1 MIVPMKKY
9 SFLVFHQDY
18 RDFLEKLGELGV
30 LHVIENKDTES
41 EESIKDDRKETE
53 RVERILEILKTE
65 AGIEISQ
72 PGSEYGYKAGDA
84 PELMDKIEDKRQRID
99 SLEKH
104 LSELEKEIKNALP
117 WGDFDNDDTDKLK
130 AAGYVTHFYRCEQH
144 RYDKQW
150 EVKYHLFPINR
161 LNGYHYFIILA
172 KEDNE
177 PAIDAEQVYPGSGS
191 PAELRNE
198 YSELERE
205 HRNASQQLEEMG
217 RSALNVLMQYR
228 RDLENRIRFK
238 EVYHESRRISE
249 NKVIILEGW
258 VPVEAEEK
266 LNDFLRD
273 REAVSLVNSPS
284 DKDEPPV
291 MLRNSRFSRLFEPI
305 SELFDLPSYKE
316 LDLTPYF
323 APFFMLFFGFCLG
336 DAGYGV
342 FFILFAALLK
352 LKARKKFR
360 PILTLAQYF
369 GIATIIFG
377 LISGTFFG
385 INLIDSGYTITENSL
400 KSMNKSEVPA
410 HVINGLEEIKG
421 IYFEGRDDFLEA
433 AGQSLGAEAT
443 ERYQTVILR
452 KAEAGI
458 PFVGEFRHLM
468 QDPLR
473 MFYLSI
479 IIGGLQIL
487 FGIFI
492 KIMNITRRKSFRHA
506 LSTVGWLLLIISL
519 VIYYSGI
526 FDKNDI
532 RYFFYGALALSGI
545 LIFFLNRPGENIFA
559 RIGSGIW
566 DSYGMV
572 TGLFGDILSYIRLF
586 ALGISSA
593 ILGFV
598 FNDISLELLNIPYI
612 GWLFFLVLLIAGHG
626 INIFLATLGGFI
638 HPMRLTFVEFYKN
651 ADFKGG
657 GEKYQPFVI
666 NN

>member
-65 AGIEISQ
+65 AGIEMSQ
-72 PGSEYGYKAGDA
+72 TGGEYGYKAGDA
-84 PELMDKIEDKRQRID
+84 VELMDKIEDKRQSID
-99 SLEKH
+99 RLEKH

-130 AAGYVTHFYRCEQH
+130 DAGYVTHFYRCEQH

-177 PAIDAEQVYPGSGS
+177 PAIDAEQVYPGSSS

-205 HRNASQQLEEMG
+205 HKNARQQLVEMG
-217 RSALNVLMQYR
+217 RSALNVLIQYR

-238 EVYHESRRISE
+238 EVYHESRSISE
-249 NKVIILEGW
+249 KKVIILEGW
-258 VPVEAEEK
+258 VPEEAEEK

-284 DKDEPPV
+284 DDDEPPV

-305 SELFDLPSYKE
+305 SELFDLPSYNE

-352 LKARKKFR
+352 LKARKQFK

-400 KSMNKSEVPA
+400 KSLNKSEVPA

-433 AGQSLGAEAT
+433 AGQSLGTEAT

-519 VIYYSGI
+519 IIYYSGI

>member
-9 SFLVFHQDY
+9 SFLVFHRDY

-30 LHVIENKDTES
+30 LHVIENEDTDS
-41 EESIKDDRKETE
+41 EESIKDDRKEIE
-53 RVERILEILKTE
+53 RAERILKILKTE
-65 AGIEISQ
+65 AGPDKSGATGEA
-72 PGSEYGYKAGDA
+72 EYTVEGAL
-84 PELMDKIEDKRQRID
+84 ELMDRIEEARERIAGIGNR
-99 SLEKH
+99 
-104 LSELEKEIKNALP
+104 LSELEKEIKKALP
-117 WGDFDNDDTDKLK
+117 WGEFDNEDIDKLK
-130 AAGYVTHFYRCEQH
+130 AAAYVTLFYRCEEH
-144 RYDKQW
+144 RYDKTW
-150 EVKYHLFPINR
+150 EDKYHLFPINR
-161 LNGYHYFIILA
+161 LNGYRYFIILE
-172 KEDNE
+172 KEGTE
-177 PAIDAEQVYPGSGS
+177 PAIDAEQVQPGSMS
-191 PAELRNE
+191 PAGLRNE
-198 YSELERE
+198 YRE
-205 HRNASQQLEEMG
+205 VEKEYKDAGGQLREMG
-217 RSALNVLMQYR
+217 RSALNVIREYR
-228 RDLENRIRFK
+228 RDIENKIRFK
-238 EVYHESRRISE
+238 EVYHESRKISDD
-249 NKVIILEGW
+249 KVMILEGW

-266 LNDFLRD
+266 LNDFVQD
-273 REAVSLVNSPS
+273 REVVSLVNSPS
-284 DKDEPPV
+284 DEDEPPV

-305 SELFDLPSYKE
+305 SELFDLPSYNE

-352 LKARKKFR
+352 LKAKKQFK

-400 KSMNKSEVPA
+400 KNIGQSEVPA
-410 HVINGLEEIKG
+410 HVVSGLEEIKG
-421 IYFEGRDDFLEA
+421 TYFKGRDDFLEA
-433 AGQSLGAEAT
+433 ASNSIGTEAT

-452 KAEAGI
+452 KAESGI
-458 PFVGEFRHLM
+458 PFIGEFRHLM

-479 IIGGLQIL
+479 VIGALQIL

-492 KIMNITRRKSFRHA
+492 KILNITRRKSFRHA
-506 LSTVGWLLLIISL
+506 LSTVGWLVLIISL
-519 VIYYSGI
+519 IIYYSGI
-526 FDKNDI
+526 FDKNSI
-532 RYFFYGALALSGI
+532 RYFFYGALALSGA
-545 LIFFLNRPGENIFA
+545 LIFVLNKPGVNIFA

-598 FNDISLELLNIPYI
+598 FNDISLELLSIPYI
-612 GWLFFLVLLIAGHG
+612 GWLFFLVILIAGHG

>member
-9 SFLVFHQDY
+9 SFLVFHRDY

-30 LHVIENKDTES
+30 LHVIENEDADS
-41 EESIKDDRKETE
+41 EESIKDDRNETE

-65 AGIEISQ
+65 AGVDTSMAGGEA
-72 PGSEYGYKAGDA
+72 EYTIAGA
-84 PELMDKIEDKRQRID
+84 AGLMDKIEETRQRING
-99 SLEKH
+99 LVKR
-104 LSELEKEIKNALP
+104 LSELEKDIKNALP
-117 WGDFDNDDTDKLK
+117 WGEFDNEDIDKLK
-130 AAGYVTHFYRCEQH
+130 AAGYVTRFYRCEQH
-144 RYDKQW
+144 SYDKKW
-150 EVKYHLFPINR
+150 EDKYHLFTINR
-161 LNGYHYFIILA
+161 LNAYQYFIILD
-172 KEDNE
+172 KEDAE
-177 PAIDAEQVYPGSGS
+177 AEIDAEQVHPGSMS
-191 PAELRNE
+191 LAELRNE
-198 YSELERE
+198 YRE
-205 HRNASQQLEEMG
+205 VEKEHGDASGQLSEMG
-217 RSALNVLMQYR
+217 KAAVNILKEYR
-228 RDLENRIRFK
+228 RDLENKIRFK
-238 EVYHESRRISE
+238 EVYHESRRISDD
-249 NKVIILEGW
+249 KVMILEGW

-266 LNDFLRD
+266 LNDFVQD

-284 DKDEPPV
+284 DEDEPPV

-342 FFILFAALLK
+342 FFILFAGLLK
-352 LKARKKFR
+352 LKAKKQFK

-385 INLIDSGYTITENSL
+385 INLIDSGYTISENSL
-400 KSMNKSEVPA
+400 KNISQADVPA
-410 HVINGLEEIKG
+410 QVLAGLEEIKG
-421 IYFEGRDDFLEA
+421 TYFEGRDDFLEA
-433 AGQSLGAEAT
+433 ASKSIGTEAT

-452 KAEAGI
+452 KAESGI

-479 IIGGLQIL
+479 VIGALQIL

-492 KIMNITRRKSFRHA
+492 KILNITRRKSFSHA
-506 LSTVGWLLLIISL
+506 LSTVGWLILLISL
-519 VIYYSGI
+519 IIFYSGI
-526 FDKNDI
+526 FDKNSI

-545 LIFFLNRPGENIFA
+545 LIFVLNKPGVNIFA

-598 FNDISLELLNIPYI
+598 FNDIALELLNIPYI